1 MKKLNREIVS
11 GSFITLV
18 CILIY
23 FFIIPTQIKLKAN
36 AALGPEFFPKI
47 AVMVIGIC
55 ALIFTII
62 QIYSLK
68 DSKTSNNDSFS
79 FSIKGYIKQIIFIL
93 FGFAFLIVV
102 EYLGFPIASILLLI
116 FLLFFFGSKGV
127 VKNIV
132 IAVIYGC
139 CVYYLFSSIL
149 KISFP
154 TGIFGI

>member
-1 MKKLNREIVS
+1 MKKMNREIVS

-47 AVMVIGIC
+47 AVILIGTC
-55 ALIFTII
+55 SLIYTII

-93 FGFAFLIVV
+93 FGFAYLIIV

-116 FLLFFFGSKGV
+116 FLLFFFGSKGI

-154 TGIFGI
+154 PGIFGI

>member
-11 GSFITLV
+11 GGFITLV
-18 CILIY
+18 CILCY
-23 FFIIPTQIKLKAN
+23 FFLIPGQIKLKSN
-36 AALGPEFFPKI
+36 AVLGPEFFPKI
-47 AVMVIGIC
+47 SVI
-55 ALIFTII
+55 LIGTCSLLYTII

-68 DSKTSNNDSFS
+68 DRKTSDNDSFS
-79 FSIKGYIKQIIFIL
+79 FSIKGYTRQIIFIL
-93 FGFAFLIVV
+93 FGFLFLLVV

-127 VKNIV
+127 AKNII
-132 IAVIYGC
+132 IAVIYGG

-154 TGIFGI
+154 PGIFGI